1 MRRALLHAAM
11 CAAAFVSPLLAQTPA
26 TTPAQQ
32 PPPLPAPA
40 MQAPGSPI
48 RQVTLAEALE
58 LSLRASPTMVQ
69 ARQDV
74 RVAQAQERQTLGAF
88 LPTVNSQ
95 ATSGETGPNRINA
108 TTGTVQ
114 AFPEFWSSRIGFSA
128 SYPLFTGFQR
138 GAARHQAQ
146 ATTSQRDATLLRQE
160 YATAL
165 ATKQVFFQALAF
177 AELVT
182 VQQTRLRGAD
192 EQLKLTTERLRL
204 GATTRS
210 DSLRA
215 QVEYG
220 NAQLALIQAQANLR
234 VAQANLGRAIQV
246 DGLATPIYDSTLGER
261 VQNLDTAAL
270 REQARGAAPS
280 VREAQASLAASRA
293 ALRASRAS
301 YLPTLALSGQYN
313 WAAGDTS
320 VHYPYRGKYANT
332 WNLNITASYPIF
344 NGFQRETGVTTADAN
359 VESAQSR
366 LLDARLALDASLT
379 QQYAALE
386 AAAARIDV
394 SQTSVAAATEDL
406 RMQRER
412 YRLGAVTII
421 EVLTS
426 QANLDQ
432 AQVDFVQARYDYL
445 VARAQIEALV
455 GHGL

>member
-1 MRRALLHAAM
+1 MRRSIMLAAGLSLVALAAEAQAPAPVQ
-11 CAAAFVSPLLAQTPA
+11 AAAPQ
-26 TTPAQQ
+26 
-32 PPPLPAPA
+32 
-40 MQAPGSPI
+40 I
-48 RQVTLAEALE
+48 RQVTLQEALD
-58 LSLRASPTMVQ
+58 LSLRTSPTMVQ

-74 RVAQAQERQTLGAF
+74 RVAEAQERQALGAF
-88 LPTVNSQ
+88 LPTV
-95 ATSGETGPNRINA
+95 TSSASSNKSGTTRINA
-108 TTGTVQ
+108 TTGQVVTTPSYWNSQV
-114 AFPEFWSSRIGFSA
+114 GLNA

-138 GAARHQAQ
+138 GALRHQAQ
-146 ATTSQRDATLLRQE
+146 ATTEQRDATLLQQQ

-177 AELVT
+177 AELVN

-220 NAQLALIQAQANLR
+220 NAQLALIQAQADLR

-246 DGLATPIYDSTLGER
+246 DGLATPVYDSTLGAR

-270 REQARGAAPS
+270 RQEARNAAPS
-280 VREAQASLAASRA
+280 VREAQASLAAARA
-293 ALRASRAS
+293 ARGASRAV
-301 YLPTLALSGQYN
+301 YLPTVTLSGAYN
-313 WAAGDTS
+313 WAAADSLSTKPFLGRYFD
-320 VHYPYRGKYANT
+320 T
-332 WNLNITASYPIF
+332 WNVRVTASYPLF
-344 NGFQRETGVTTADAN
+344 NGFQREAGVTTADAN
-359 VESAQSR
+359 VISAESR
-366 LLDARLALDASLT
+366 LLDAQLALDANLT
-379 QQYAALE
+379 QQYASLE
-386 AAAARIDV
+386 AASAQIDV
-394 SQTSVAAATEDL
+394 SRTSVAAATEDL

-432 AQVDFVQARYDYL
+432 AQVNYVQARYNYL
-445 VARAQIEALV
+445 VSRAQIEALV
-455 GHGL
+455 GHAL